1 MTWDSNSS
9 PSPSQSIFDSD
20 AQALM
25 LDDGASA
32 CITNDKE
39 DFIEPPKRVD
49 KKVKGIKGHA
59 HATHRGTIKWHIE
72 DNRGLVH
79 VMIIRGTYLIPDAPT
94 RILSPQHLAQ
104 QADDHYPREEGTGAL
119 TTSKTITLFWAQ
131 RRYAKTVPLDSKT
144 NVGLTTTAA
153 GARSF
158 RAFCA
163 NIKVPETVQP
173 NIFTT
178 HVIPDDDDE
187 SFQPKDPIELP
198 NSDTEE
204 MVDAPGEIDEP
215 VTPGSPQT
223 TVMPQTKE
231 TQVQPKTTMVDLGP
245 LTHVIPE
252 DQEPT
257 SLDPHDELLRWHYRL
272 GHLSFDRIRQ
282 LARMGQLPKRLLT
295 CKKPFCTACQYGKLT
310 KRPWRV
316 KGDDKSTAK
325 VATRPG
331 QVVSVDQLESNTP
344 GFIAQLKGKL
354 TQQRYHYATVF
365 VDLFSGYTFVY
376 LQRRITSE
384 ETVQAKHAFERA
396 AEQRRVKILHYHADN
411 GRFADYVFIAD
422 CNAQRQ
428 SLSYCGVNAHFQNGI
443 AERRIRDLQ
452 EQTRTCMLYTMNKWK
467 RIILI
472 CLWPYAMR
480 HANNV
485 ANSTPRKGEN
495 SSPIERFT
503 GVPIRPKLRHYH
515 AFGCPT
521 YVLDNSLQSGQ
532 GAPKWKQRARLGIY
546 LGPSP
551 SHARTVALILNPRT
565 GHVSPQFHMKFDD
578 FFETVG
584 NSPTDMDIPEP
595 EWKYLSGFAIKKG
608 KTDKD

>member
-1 MTWDSNSS
+1 
-9 PSPSQSIFDSD
+9 
-20 AQALM
+20 
-25 LDDGASA
+25 
-32 CITNDKE
+32 
-39 DFIEPPKRVD
+39 
-49 KKVKGIKGHA
+49 
-59 HATHRGTIKWHIE
+59 
-72 DNRGLVH
+72 
-79 VMIIRGTYLIPDAPT
+79 
-94 RILSPQHLAQ
+94 
-104 QADDHYPREEGTGAL
+104 
-119 TTSKTITLFWAQ
+119 
-131 RRYAKTVPLDSKT
+131 
-144 NVGLTTTAA
+144 
-153 GARSF
+153 
-158 RAFCA
+158 
-163 NIKVPETVQP
+163 
-173 NIFTT
+173 
-178 HVIPDDDDE
+178 
-187 SFQPKDPIELP
+187 
-198 NSDTEE
+198 
-204 MVDAPGEIDEP
+204 
-215 VTPGSPQT
+215 
-223 TVMPQTKE
+223 
-231 TQVQPKTTMVDLGP
+231 
-245 LTHVIPE
+245 
-252 DQEPT
+252 
-257 SLDPHDELLRWHYRL
+257 
-272 GHLSFDRIRQ
+272 
-282 LARMGQLPKRLLT
+282 MGQLPKRLLT

-316 KGDDKSTAK
+316 KGDDKSNAK

-344 GFIAQLKGKL
+344 GFIAQLKGRL

-365 VDLFSGYTFVY
+365 VDQYSGYTFVY

-396 AEQRRVKILHYHADN
+396 AEQRGVKILHYHADN
-411 GRFADYVFIAD
+411 GRFADNAFIAD

-452 EQTRTCMLYTMNKWK
+452 EQTRTCMLYAMNKWK
-467 RIILI
+467 RMILI

-480 HANNV
+480 HANDV
-485 ANSTPRKGEN
+485 ANSTPRKGEE

-503 GVPIRPKLRHYH
+503 GVPVQPKLRHYH
-515 AFGCPT
+515 AFSCPT

-565 GHVSPQFHMKFDD
+565 GHVSPQFHVKFDD

-608 KTDKD
+608 KTDKEPKGALSTLLAPRRGATKVTISPEPSQPPDDAPNGQPTVDPFTETLDGTDNLADLTPHDTPGTATAPAVPPVTETPTPASRQTRSGITIRNTPRYAQSVTQKGTGPRRMGSASRPRRARASADGGFTIQNSKVARESSRLRRFRQP